1 MFTTNRLSLV
11 YEADQ
16 LNINVICMS
25 EHLIKP
31 IHKPYL
37 AIRPS
42 KHPAAG
48 VVMAGQ
54 PYVHCV
60 GTNGLGRR
68 GLSQFVGAVAGI
80 ASQSI
85 NWLIKPAEPCGE
97 ILYCR
102 EQPSEACW
110 QLGRVYIRLCQIIVD
125 THECRCEC
133 GES

>member
-1 MFTTNRLSLV
+1 MWITKSAVNFIELRRSDPGHQAFTTNNLSLV
-11 YEADQ
+11 YEANQ
-16 LNINVICMS
+16 LNVKVICMS

-42 KHPAAG
+42 KHPAG

-102 EQPSEACW
+102 EQPSRAC
-110 QLGRVYIRLCQIIVD
+110 
-125 THECRCEC
+125 E
-133 GES
+133 

>member
-1 MFTTNRLSLV
+1 MWGTKSAAVNFIELRRSDPGHQVFTTNRLSLV
-11 YEADQ
+11 YDQAVQ
-16 LNINVICMS
+16 LNVSVICMS

-31 IHKPYL
+31 IQGPYL

-42 KHPAAG
+42 KRPTG

-102 EQPSEACW
+102 EQPSRAC
-110 QLGRVYIRLCQIIVD
+110 
-125 THECRCEC
+125 E
-133 GES
+133 

>member
-1 MFTTNRLSLV
+1 MWVTKSAAVNFIELRRSDPGHQVFTTNRLSLV

-54 PYVHCV
+54 PYVHCA
-60 GTNGLGRR
+60 GTNG
-68 GLSQFVGAVAGI
+68 VGAGGGLVSASLQEQQWR
-80 ASQSI
+80 ASQ
-85 NWLIKPAEPCGE
+85 PE
-97 ILYCR
+97 Y
-102 EQPSEACW
+102 
-110 QLGRVYIRLCQIIVD
+110 
-125 THECRCEC
+125 
-133 GES
+133 

>member
-1 MFTTNRLSLV
+1 MWITKSAVNFIELRRSDPGHQAFTTNNLSLV
-11 YEADQ
+11 YEANQ
-16 LNINVICMS
+16 LNVKVICMS

-31 IHKPYL
+31 IQGPYL

-42 KHPAAG
+42 KRPAG

-68 GLSQFVGAVAGI
+68 GLSQFVGAVVGI

-102 EQPSEACW
+102 EQPSGAW
-110 QLGRVYIRLCQIIVD
+110 
-125 THECRCEC
+125 
-133 GES
+133 